1 MQLPALV
8 FFAGLAQLAIVVGS
22 LLIPRVLRWSEDVAQ
37 LRPLTRQV
45 FWTYAAYIWST
56 NLFFGIIS
64 VTMPNELV
72 GGSALAMALSIFIAI
87 YWGARIGIQFFYFD
101 RSDAPTGPQY
111 QLAEWL
117 LVGTFVALALIYS
130 YAAWVNWDIVSR
142 AP

>member
-1 MQLPALV
+1 MQLPTLV
-8 FFAGLAQLAIVVGS
+8 FWAGWAQLVIVVGS
-22 LLIPRVLRWSEDVAQ
+22 LSIPHVLKWSDDVAQ

-64 VTMPNELV
+64 VMMPNELV
-72 GGSALAMALSIFIAI
+72 GGSALALALSIFIAI

-101 RSDAPTGPQY
+101 RRDAPTGLPF

-117 LVGTFVALALIYS
+117 LVGIFVALTLIYS
-130 YAAWVNWDIVSR
+130 YVVWINWDILSL
-142 AP
+142 AL